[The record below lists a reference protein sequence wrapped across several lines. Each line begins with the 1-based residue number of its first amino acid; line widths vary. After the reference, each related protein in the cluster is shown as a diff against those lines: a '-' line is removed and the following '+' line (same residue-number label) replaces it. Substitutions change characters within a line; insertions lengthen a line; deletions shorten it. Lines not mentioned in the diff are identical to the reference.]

1 MVVFKLNEQNAKK
14 LVEDIG
20 CLSTSEHNQILEC
33 IKKDDIR
40 YMENE
45 NGTFIKFN
53 DMKMST
59 IQTIYDYV
67 TSIRESQKM
76 QYQGSILNVENKI
89 RGYSEDKHEDKHEE
103 KYEDNK
109 NEDNKNEDNKNED
122 KHNDKHGSTIMTG
135 KKHITEDWKKEVI
148 MKMKNEVKKKYKK
161 GTKAI
166 ESIV

>member
-1 MVVFKLNEQNAKK
+1 MVVFELSEQNAKK

-20 CLSTSEHNQILEC
+20 CLSASEHDQILEC

-53 DMKMST
+53 DIKMST

-67 TSIRESQKM
+67 SSIRESQKM
-76 QYQGSILNVENKI
+76 QYKGSILNVENKI
-89 RGYSEDKHEDKHEE
+89 RGYNEEESEGEKQEDKLGDKQEDKYDE
-103 KYEDNK
+103 KYY
-109 NEDNKNEDNKNED
+109 D
-122 KHNDKHGSTIMTG
+122 KPESTVVTE
-135 KKHITEDWKKEVI
+135 KKYVTENWKKEVI
-148 MKMKNEVKKKYKK
+148 MKMKNEVKQKYKK

-166 ESIV
+166 ESTI

>member
-1 MVVFKLNEQNAKK
+1 MVVFELSEPNAKK

-20 CLSTSEHNQILEC
+20 CLSASEHNQILEC

-45 NGTFIKFN
+45 NGVFIKFN

-67 TSIRESQKM
+67 TSIRESHQM
-76 QYQGSILNVENKI
+76 QYHGSILNVENKI
-89 RGYSEDKHEDKHEE
+89 RGYNEE
-103 KYEDNK
+103 K
-109 NEDNKNEDNKNED
+109 NEEKNED
-122 KHNDKHGSTIMTG
+122 KREDKRESTVVTG

-148 MKMKNEVKKKYKK
+148 MKMKNEVKQKYKN

>member
-1 MVVFKLNEQNAKK
+1 MVVFELSEQNAKK

-20 CLSTSEHNQILEC
+20 RLSASEHDQILEC

-45 NGTFIKFN
+45 NGAFIKFN

-67 TSIRESQKM
+67 TSIRESQQM

-89 RGYSEDKHEDKHEE
+89 RGYNEEESEGGKHDDKFYIDEDKHESMVMTE
-103 KYEDNK
+103 KKYV
-109 NEDNKNEDNKNED
+109 
-122 KHNDKHGSTIMTG
+122 
-135 KKHITEDWKKEVI
+135 TEDWKKEVI
-148 MKMKNEVKKKYKK
+148 MKMKNGVKQKYKK

-166 ESIV
+166 EYTV

>member
-1 MVVFKLNEQNAKK
+1 MVVFELSEPNAKK

-20 CLSTSEHNQILEC
+20 CLSASEHNQILEC

-45 NGTFIKFN
+45 NGVFIKFN

-67 TSIRESQKM
+67 TSIRESHQM
-76 QYQGSILNVENKI
+76 QYHGSILNVENKI
-89 RGYSEDKHEDKHEE
+89 RGYNEE
-103 KYEDNK
+103 
-109 NEDNKNEDNKNED
+109 KNED
-122 KHNDKHGSTIMTG
+122 KGEDKRGDKHESTVVTG

-148 MKMKNEVKKKYKK
+148 MKMKNEVKQKYKN

>member
-1 MVVFKLNEQNAKK
+1 MVVFELSEQNAKK

-20 CLSTSEHNQILEC
+20 CLSASEHNQILEC

-89 RGYSEDKHEDKHEE
+89 RGYNEEKNDNKLDDKHDGKLEGKLEGKHGG
-103 KYEDNK
+103 K
-109 NEDNKNEDNKNED
+109 NESMVVTE
-122 KHNDKHGSTIMTG
+122 
-135 KKHITEDWKKEVI
+135 KKYVTEDWKKEVI
-148 MKMKNEVKKKYKK
+148 MKMKNEVKQKYKR
-161 GTKAI
+161 GTKTI

>member
-1 MVVFKLNEQNAKK
+1 MVVFELSEPNAKK

-20 CLSTSEHNQILEC
+20 CLSASEHNQILEC

-45 NGTFIKFN
+45 NGVFIKFN

-67 TSIRESQKM
+67 TSIRESHQM
-76 QYQGSILNVENKI
+76 QYHGSILNVENKI
-89 RGYSEDKHEDKHEE
+89 RGYNEE
-103 KYEDNK
+103 
-109 NEDNKNEDNKNED
+109 KNED
-122 KHNDKHGSTIMTG
+122 KGEDKRGDKRESTVVTG

-148 MKMKNEVKKKYKK
+148 MKMKNEVKQKYKN